1 MLLSGFSLSA
11 LHTASYRSNGS
22 SLPNPWAFRQWAGA
36 VRWDTQRYYGA
47 GTAGYWLS
55 VQGGWIDRVMIG
67 SAIFG
72 RIDMS
77 TRIVSASLALACV
90 LGSPSTLAWKNV
102 DGVIKFEG
110 NETRHCD
117 AWALDAS
124 AVMHARQFN
133 QTPVYVRDKSGEP
146 SEETLK
152 MREILAQQVLA
163 YPRRE
168 TPEEMLRDS
177 DEFTRA
183 VWLQCIRAYV
193 KSTPSSS

>member
-1 MLLSGFSLSA
+1 
-11 LHTASYRSNGS
+11 
-22 SLPNPWAFRQWAGA
+22 
-36 VRWDTQRYYGA
+36 
-47 GTAGYWLS
+47 
-55 VQGGWIDRVMIG
+55 MIG
-67 SAIFG
+67 SPIFG

-90 LGSPSTLAWKNV
+90 LGSPSALAWKNV
-102 DGVIKFEG
+102 DGVIKFES
-110 NETRHCD
+110 NEARHCD
-117 AWALDAS
+117 ARALDAS

-133 QTPVYVRDKSGEP
+133 QTPVYVWDKSGEP

-152 MREILAQQVLA
+152 MREILAQLVLA